1 MAPTADRRRN
11 NLELLHIGFNQD
23 TTCFA
28 CGTNSGFRV
37 YNCDP
42 FKETV
47 TLRSAMS
54 FAALLCKCILVTS
67 AVWDMGYAT
76 SAHVYSELV
85 LTCLSK
91 VVHCCALVHT

>member
-47 TLRSAMS
+47 TLRSNMPFACSSVRMRRLNVQRLGYGATQHMPMS
-54 FAALLCKCILVTS
+54 Q
-67 AVWDMGYAT
+67 
-76 SAHVYSELV
+76 E
-85 LTCLSK
+85 
-91 VVHCCALVHT
+91 

>member
-1 MAPTADRRRN
+1 MAPAADRRRT

-47 TLRSAMS
+47 MLRLYY
-54 FAALLCKCILVTS
+54 ALRMLKCPNASSRCTAIRLWGYVTHAPITILS
-67 AVWDMGYAT
+67 
-76 SAHVYSELV
+76 LF
-85 LTCLSK
+85 
-91 VVHCCALVHT
+91 